1 MIFHWDD
8 ENRAHMAHHGVS
20 ESQAEAAFQAEDA
33 TAFPDAARLN
43 RWVLEA
49 TVEDRTLK
57 VAFARGLSRRLPDHH
72 RALDEFQTTEDAM
85 TTKKPKRMSMAEFEK
100 ASGPGE
106 PLGVLQARQE
116 ADAAWAERAFRGEE
130 VLGTP
135 IRIQRGRPRAG
146 DPAASTV
153 VKAIRLP
160 ETLLEQL
167 QIRAKVEGLSLN
179 ALLQM
184 AAAEYLVRHRGA

>member
-72 RALDEFQTTEDAM
+72 RALDESQTQEDAM
-85 TTKKPKRMSMAEFEK
+85 TTKKTKRMSMAEFEK
-100 ASGPGE
+100 TSGPGE
-106 PLGVLQARQE
+106 PLEELRTRQE
-116 ADAAWAERAFRGEE
+116 VDAAWAERAF
-130 VLGTP
+130 LGAEILGAP
-135 IRIQRGRPRAG
+135 IRLQRGRPRAG
-146 DPAASTV
+146 DPAAPTV

-160 ETLLEQL
+160 EVLLQQL
-167 QIRAKVEGLSLN
+167 QARAKAEGLSLN
-179 ALLQM
+179 VLLQV
-184 AAAEYLVRHRGA
+184 AAVEYLVHRRGA